1 MTITRRSAFGIL
13 AGAFAGPLA
22 APAALRAQGF
32 PSRPVRLVVPYP
44 AGGSVDVFA
53 RIIAAEMTTALGQ
66 NVIVENVAGAS
77 GSAGT
82 RQVARADA
90 DGHTLVIGTNQTHA
104 TNGFLLKEPGYD
116 PVKDFVPVAG
126 VADLQHAL
134 VIRNDLGVSDV
145 KGLIAKAKAEPGKLN
160 YGSTG
165 AGSASHLAMELLK
178 TRAGIDMA
186 HIPFR
191 GAAPMA
197 QELVAGR
204 IDLAYSTLPS
214 VLGQI
219 QGGQMKAIAI
229 ASAQR
234 APQLPDVP
242 LLKDQG
248 IANGEADAW
257 IAIFAPR
264 AVPQPV
270 LAILIKS
277 VLGGLDKAE
286 VRANILKQGIVP
298 NPRDSAAFAAYLDGE
313 IAKWADVV
321 KAAGVKPE

>member
-1 MTITRRSAFGIL
+1 MSITRRAALGAL
-13 AGAFAGPLA
+13 AGFAA
-22 APAALRAQGF
+22 APSLVRAQGF

-53 RIIAAEMTTALGQ
+53 RIVAAEMGPALGQ
-66 NVIVENVAGAS
+66 NVIVENVGGAS
-77 GSAGT
+77 GSVGT
-82 RQVARADA
+82 RQVARAEA
-90 DGHTLVIGTNQTHA
+90 DGHTLVLGTNQTHA
-104 TNGFLLKEPGYD
+104 TNSVLLKEPGYD

-134 VIRNDLGVSDV
+134 VVRNDLGVTDV
-145 KGLIAKAKAEPGKLN
+145 ASLIAKAKAEPGKLN

-229 ASAQR
+229 ASSIA
-234 APQLPDVP
+234 APQLPGVP
-242 LLKDQG
+242 TLKDAG
-248 IANGEADAW
+248 VADAEADAW

-264 AVPQPV
+264 ATPEPAVAALGRAV
-270 LAILIKS
+270 LDALTKP
-277 VLGGLDKAE
+277 E
-286 VRANILKQGIVP
+286 VRATITKQGIAP
-298 NPRDSAAFAAYLDGE
+298 NPRDGATFASYLGTE
-313 IAKWADVV
+313 IGKWSSVV
-321 KAAGVKPE
+321 AAAGVKPE